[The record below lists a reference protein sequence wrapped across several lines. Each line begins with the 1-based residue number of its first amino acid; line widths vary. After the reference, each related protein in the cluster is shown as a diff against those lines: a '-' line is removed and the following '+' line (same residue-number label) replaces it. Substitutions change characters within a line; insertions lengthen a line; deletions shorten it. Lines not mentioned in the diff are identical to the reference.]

1 MDSQARLRELVGNFV
16 HNPPVVTILPRN
28 ASGKPGQPYKAS
40 EPIVAHVT
48 KAIRICQTMVLHPKV
63 LDAFDLIAFRYSYQN
78 VGIPCNEGPNRKKL
92 DKVTSTFMSCIIRTF
107 PLVFVD
113 YTLNNPDSKGFHIRR
128 PWDGDFE
135 PRHQSISIN
144 GKVDEPKSAF

>member
-1 MDSQARLRELVGNFV
+1 MDSQARLREFAGNFV

-28 ASGKPGQPYKAS
+28 ASGKPGQPYEAS

-63 LDAFDLIAFRYSYQN
+63 LMAFDAIDSMYFHQN
-78 VGIPCNEGPNRKKL
+78 GRTPCSEGPNGTKL

-113 YTLNNPDSKGFHIRR
+113 YTLNNPDSKGFHTRR

-144 GKVDEPKSAF
+144 GKVDEPKSTF